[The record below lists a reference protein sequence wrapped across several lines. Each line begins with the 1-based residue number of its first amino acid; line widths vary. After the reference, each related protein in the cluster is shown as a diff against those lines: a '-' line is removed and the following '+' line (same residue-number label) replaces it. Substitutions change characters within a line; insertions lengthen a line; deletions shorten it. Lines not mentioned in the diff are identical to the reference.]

1 MSFKNNRFDR
11 FSPLDPESRLQ
22 DFRKRFDQLSQN
34 PNQMFR
40 DSSLGNRWSDRLN
53 DHPIYKNFN
62 NNSKRSETEE
72 EEGVPIQVVHEKSDD
87 MSNPEAN
94 ERKSESMSSSQS
106 HKSSD
111 TSHSSGSARSAGSVF
126 HSSPMD
132 SSSGQASGVQP
143 RVHHIPIS
151 VEPRNGSTSSG
162 YTSESNGPNPQSLS
176 RSSSHSSS
184 HSSANSASTG
194 HTKADNRSPS
204 PAKSVSSEHSNAST
218 DSKPRVHQIG
228 VTIETNAK
236 PNGNGLSQTTD
247 SSKKQKSGPF
257 VTRIPVTQPTETL
270 SDSQSTDKCDQ
281 KVVVKVNPLESIH
294 NTLSDLK
301 KYESEVNGF
310 NGTANDK
317 KYKYLDEMLTRCMI
331 KLDTIET
338 DGNEEVR
345 KARKG
350 AVIAVNKCITLL
362 ESKVFDNNN
371 KSENS
376 GPINGNESTV
386 EPMEV
391 SSTPEPT
398 SGETNQSSHLKSEA
412 TEAPVIVNDGKIQ
425 VKLYRLRVYKRL
437 IQSKPLK
444 GKVVVITG
452 ASSGL
457 GTALAQVLYRSGAR
471 LILSSRRV
479 DQLNEVKERLISSNQ
494 LSDDLFEP
502 KVLALDLSKLED
514 MESYAEEALSFY
526 GSVDVI
532 INNGGISYRGSV
544 IDTTVDVDR
553 QVMLVNY
560 FGQLALIKA
569 FLPSMIARNMGQ
581 IVVISSIQ
589 GQLALPYRSAYTASK
604 HALQAFCDSLRAELF
619 ATDVSVLVI
628 SPGYIKTNLSM
639 NAITG
644 SGDTYGQMDKTTASG
659 DEPEDVAKRILMAII
674 RKDKQLLVSPLLPKI
689 AILLRFIF
697 PNIYFYLMKKRAKK
711 ETKN

>member
-1 MSFKNNRFDR
+1 
-11 FSPLDPESRLQ
+11 
-22 DFRKRFDQLSQN
+22 
-34 PNQMFR
+34 
-40 DSSLGNRWSDRLN
+40 
-53 DHPIYKNFN
+53 
-62 NNSKRSETEE
+62 
-72 EEGVPIQVVHEKSDD
+72 
-87 MSNPEAN
+87 
-94 ERKSESMSSSQS
+94 
-106 HKSSD
+106 
-111 TSHSSGSARSAGSVF
+111 
-126 HSSPMD
+126 
-132 SSSGQASGVQP
+132 
-143 RVHHIPIS
+143 
-151 VEPRNGSTSSG
+151 
-162 YTSESNGPNPQSLS
+162 
-176 RSSSHSSS
+176 
-184 HSSANSASTG
+184 
-194 HTKADNRSPS
+194 
-204 PAKSVSSEHSNAST
+204 
-218 DSKPRVHQIG
+218 
-228 VTIETNAK
+228 
-236 PNGNGLSQTTD
+236 
-247 SSKKQKSGPF
+247 
-257 VTRIPVTQPTETL
+257 
-270 SDSQSTDKCDQ
+270 
-281 KVVVKVNPLESIH
+281 
-294 NTLSDLK
+294 
-301 KYESEVNGF
+301 
-310 NGTANDK
+310 
-317 KYKYLDEMLTRCMI
+317 
-331 KLDTIET
+331 
-338 DGNEEVR
+338 
-345 KARKG
+345 
-350 AVIAVNKCITLL
+350 
-362 ESKVFDNNN
+362 
-371 KSENS
+371 
-376 GPINGNESTV
+376 
-386 EPMEV
+386 
-391 SSTPEPT
+391 
-398 SGETNQSSHLKSEA
+398 
-412 TEAPVIVNDGKIQ
+412 
-425 VKLYRLRVYKRL
+425 YRLRVYKRL

-494 LSDDLFEP
+494 SSDDLFEP

-514 MESYAEEALSFY
+514 MESYAEDALSFY

-628 SPGYIKTNLSM
+628 SPGYIKTNLSV

-659 DEPEDVAKRILMAII
+659 DEPEDVAKRIFMAIM

-697 PNIYFYLMKKRAKK
+697 PNIYFYLMKNRAKK